1 MFYFTSHISRSLSV
15 LFRYAPHLTRSALWN
30 FNQKMFVSL
39 QKNPLRRTFLPMT
52 YPLSKSNW
60 TLLSCRA
67 SLALRISTTRTSPTT
82 LVKST
87 IQLTVIG
94 PWLNHTRNGPV
105 DDPTLNAIG
114 SIALGS
120 TTKLCLGIT
129 ITLNF
134 TNLQLGISSMITQL
148 LIGHILSHAFGAP
161 GAGN

>member
-1 MFYFTSHISRSLSV
+1 ME
-15 LFRYAPHLTRSALWN
+15 
-30 FNQKMFVSL
+30 L
-39 QKNPLRRTFLPMT
+39 QPEDVRVPSEESSPTHVPPDDLLP
-52 YPLSKSNW
+52 YQEQIG
-60 TLLSCRA
+60 A
-67 SLALRISTTRTSPTT
+67 SLAPRISATRTSSTT
-82 LVKST
+82 LVRSP

-94 PWLNHTRNGPV
+94 QWLNHMRNGPV
-105 DDPTLNAIG
+105 DDPTLNATG

-129 ITLNF
+129 IILNF